1 MKARPVGSAGR
12 KNTKGRRMSL
22 TTHYLGLS
30 LKNPLVAS
38 AAPVNAQLD
47 HLRRLEDAG
56 ASAVVLPSL
65 FQEQIEAEAA
75 IHERV
80 TNSTAYNSPEASHYF
95 PQTTGG
101 PYGVD
106 PDAYLEL
113 VRSARAAL
121 SIPVIA
127 SLNGSSETGW
137 IEYAGSIQQAG
148 AHAIELNMYFVPVD
162 IALTGQ
168 SVEDRYVDI
177 VGAARKAA
185 AIPLAVK
192 LSPYLSSLG
201 NLAQRLHNSGANG
214 FVLFNRLM
222 QPDIDPVTLRLVE
235 GVHLST
241 RAEMSLPLFW
251 IALLAGRTGASLAAS
266 TGVEDAGDVIKY
278 LLAGADVVMT
288 TSAVLRHGAGHVA
301 TLVKDLEIWME
312 ARQFTAVSELRGL
325 MSWTRSRHKERYGR
339 PSYIEMLKTGVVG

>member
-1 MKARPVGSAGR
+1 
-12 KNTKGRRMSL
+12 MSL
-22 TTHYLGLS
+22 ATHYLGLS
-30 LKNPLVAS
+30 LKNPVVAS

-56 ASAVVLPSL
+56 AAAVVLPSL

-75 IHERV
+75 LHDHL
-80 TNSTAYNSPEASHYF
+80 TNSAAYNSPEASDYF
-95 PQTTGG
+95 PPTAAG
-101 PYGVD
+101 PYGVG
-106 PDAYLEL
+106 PDAYLDL
-113 VRSARAAL
+113 ISSARAAL

-127 SLNGSSETGW
+127 SLNGSSEAGW
-137 IEYAGSIQQAG
+137 IEYAKLMQQAG
-148 AHAIELNMYFVPVD
+148 ADALELNMYFVPVD

-177 VGAARKAA
+177 VSAARKATT
-185 AIPLAVK
+185 IPLAVK

-201 NLAQRLHNSGANG
+201 NLAQRLHKSGANG
-214 FVLFNRLM
+214 LVLFNRLL

-241 RAEMSLPLFW
+241 RAEMPLPLFW

-266 TGVEDAGDVIKY
+266 TGVENADDVVKY

-288 TSAVLRHGAGHVA
+288 TSAVLRHGAGHV
-301 TLVKDLEIWME
+301 TGLIRDLETWME
-312 ARQFTAVSELRGL
+312 ARQFASVSDLRGL
-325 MSWTRSRHKERYGR
+325 MSWKRSSHKERYGR
-339 PSYIEMLKTGVVG
+339 PSYIKMLETGVVG